1 MGGSNFTIVLIFLS
15 FLTFILVEAQKV
27 HHPLDPLTPFELN
40 QIKTLVTNSHQ
51 NATFHYV
58 GLDEPSKHK
67 VLSWSLQNRPN
78 ERLNPRRAFVI
89 VRVDSKSREILIDL
103 SKNLILSDKVYR
115 GNGYPTLN
123 FEEQTLAGELPL
135 TYAPFMDSIAK
146 RGLNISEV
154 LCQAFTIGWYGEKN
168 TKRVVRVMCYYMDGT
183 INFYMRPIEGVMT
196 TVDLDEM
203 RIVDYR
209 DRLIVPMAKAH
220 GTDYRESKQNPPFDT
235 GIKAMTILQQ
245 DGPSFS
251 LDGNHVRWAN
261 WQFHLGFDMRAGP
274 IISLASIYDHDKD
287 RYRRVMYKG
296 YISELFV
303 PYQDMT
309 EEWYFRT
316 YLDAGEYAFG
326 ICAVPLEPSKD
337 CPKNA
342 KFLDVYYTT
351 GDGTPAKIPRAFLC
365 VFERYAGDVM
375 WRHTEAAVPGDTV
388 EVRPDVTLVVR
399 MVSTVANYDYTID
412 WEFKQSGSIKA
423 TVSLSGIL
431 ASKGSAYTHTSQ
443 IKEEIYGTLLAENVI
458 GTRHDHFLSFH
469 LDLDID
475 GVANSLMKTHLQT
488 VRVTDESSPR
498 KSYWKVVNEVAKTES
513 DAKIRFGSGPAEI
526 VVVNPNKQTK
536 VGNDFGYRLIPG
548 SAATPLLLEDDYAQ
562 IRGAF
567 SNYNVW
573 VTPYNKSEKWA
584 GGVYVDQSHGDD
596 TLAKWTLRNREIEN
610 KDIVLW
616 HTMGFHHVPLQED
629 YPIMPTIS
637 GAFELRPANFF
648 EHNPVLKVKSPK
660 PVKWVNCSAKL
671 N

>member
-1 MGGSNFTIVLIFLS
+1 MPPSTMWAWMN
-15 FLTFILVEAQKV
+15 
-27 HHPLDPLTPFELN
+27 HPNTRSYHGRYKID
-40 QIKTLVTNSHQ
+40 
-51 NATFHYV
+51 
-58 GLDEPSKHK
+58 
-67 VLSWSLQNRPN
+67 PN

-309 EEWYFRT
+309 EE
-316 YLDAGEYAFG
+316 
-326 ICAVPLEPSKD
+326 CATEPSKD

-351 GDGTPAKIPRAFLC
+351 GDGTPAKIPRAFC

-423 TVSLSGIL
+423 T
-431 ASKGSAYTHTSQ
+431 
-443 IKEEIYGTLLAENVI
+443 
-458 GTRHDHFLSFH
+458 
-469 LDLDID
+469 
-475 GVANSLMKTHLQT
+475 
-488 VRVTDESSPR
+488 
-498 KSYWKVVNEVAKTES
+498 
-513 DAKIRFGSGPAEI
+513 
-526 VVVNPNKQTK
+526 
-536 VGNDFGYRLIPG
+536 
-548 SAATPLLLEDDYAQ
+548 
-562 IRGAF
+562 
-567 SNYNVW
+567 
-573 VTPYNKSEKWA
+573 SEKWV